1 MDEGRASVVD
11 GAGDGLADG
20 AVDGVAAGAVA
31 DGADDG
37 LAGAVVE
44 LDDAEFV
51 SRSGFWRMNSDL
63 STGLCSLGPTRRT
76 SSEMLPL
83 KCCERSSCVVGSP
96 DF

>member
-20 AVDGVAAGAVA
+20 AVDGVAVGAVA

-37 LAGAVVE
+37 LAGAVKE
-44 LDDAEFV
+44 LDGAEFV
-51 SRSGFWRMNSDL
+51 SRSGFWRMSSDL
-63 STGLCSLGPTRRT
+63 STGLCSLGSTRRT
-76 SSEMLPL
+76 FSEMSNLIF
-83 KCCERSSCVVGSP
+83 CEKFPSVVGSP